1 MPIKATEVWQ
11 DEKPGNI
18 DVGLAVV
25 FAVVAAFLAQSW
37 LRSQVGEPVEQTVII
52 QEAPRAPETT
62 IVVARQPLFYGNELT
77 RQNVREIPWLA
88 DDLPSGTFQKIDD
101 LFVDGQTRVVLRT
114 MEQNEPV
121 LDSKISG
128 DDRAATMS
136 AIIPLQMRAITIRSN
151 DIIGVA
157 GYIIPGDR
165 VDMMLTRTGS
175 SGKPETTVLLQN
187 VQILGIA
194 QQASEDEQEPRVVRS
209 LTIAVTPAQAPKI
222 VLAYTVGSLTLS
234 LRNRGDADPSKT
246 TRVTVADL
254 GIGEVFRPRGP
265 AGTGTRTVAAAV
277 TTAPRRRGASVA
289 VTRGLAVF
297 KYTVQREKFEPLAP
311 TQLVPTASDG
321 VRGGAQSGSSA
332 ATPGTAA
339 KPPVAAAEPQEE
351 APAPLLPPD
360 RVNF

>member
-1 MPIKATEVWQ
+1 MRNRAILML
-11 DEKPGNI
+11 
-18 DVGLAVV
+18 GLAVV

-37 LRSQVGEPVEQTVII
+37 LRSQVGTPVEQTVIV
-52 QEAPRAPETT
+52 QEAPKAPETT

-88 DDLPSGTFQKIDD
+88 DDLPAGTFQKVDD
-101 LFVDGQTRVVLRT
+101 LFTDDQTRVVLRT

-121 LDSKISG
+121 LNSKISG

-136 AIIPLQMRAITIRSN
+136 AIIPLNMRAITIRSN
-151 DIIGVA
+151 DIVGVA

-165 VDMMLTRTGS
+165 VDMMLTREGS

-187 VQILGIA
+187 VQILGID
-194 QQASEDEQEPRVVRS
+194 QQASEDQQEPRVVRS

-222 VLAYTVGSLTLS
+222 VLAYTVGKLTMS
-234 LRNRGDADPSKT
+234 LRNRGDADPSRA

-254 GIGEVFRPRGP
+254 GIGEVFRPN
-265 AGTGTRTVAAAV
+265 ATGTRTAAASSVPV
-277 TTAPRRRGASVA
+277 TSPRRRGASVA
-289 VTRGLAVF
+289 VSRGLAVF
-297 KYTVQREKFEPLAP
+297 KYTVQREKFEPLSP

-321 VRGGAQSGSSA
+321 VATGGQGDNTA
-332 ATPGTAA
+332 ATAPAA
-339 KPPVAAAEPQEE
+339 ESKPPVAAAEPQEE

>member
-1 MPIKATEVWQ
+1 
-11 DEKPGNI
+11 
-18 DVGLAVV
+18 
-25 FAVVAAFLAQSW
+25 
-37 LRSQVGEPVEQTVII
+37 
-52 QEAPRAPETT
+52 
-62 IVVARQPLFYGNELT
+62 
-77 RQNVREIPWLA
+77 
-88 DDLPSGTFQKIDD
+88 
-101 LFVDGQTRVVLRT
+101 
-114 MEQNEPV
+114 V

-165 VDMMLTRTGS
+165 VDMMLTRENS
-175 SGKPETTVLLQN
+175 SGKPEVTVLLQN
-187 VQILGIA
+187 VQILGID

-222 VLAYTVGSLTLS
+222 VLAYTVGGLTLS

-254 GIGEVFRPRGP
+254 GIGEVFRPAGP
-265 AGTGTRTVAAAV
+265 AGTRTAAASV
-277 TTAPRRRGASVA
+277 ATTAPRRRGASVA

-311 TQLVPTASDG
+311 TQLAPTASDG
-321 VRGGAQSGSSA
+321 VPAGGANDG
-332 ATPGTAA
+332 ATTET
-339 KPPVAAAEPQEE
+339 KPPVVAAQPQEE

>member
-1 MPIKATEVWQ
+1 MRNRAILML
-11 DEKPGNI
+11 
-18 DVGLAVV
+18 GLAVV
-25 FAVVAAFLAQSW
+25 FAIVAAFLAQSW
-37 LRSQVGEPVEQTVII
+37 LRSQVGTPTEATVIV
-52 QEAPRAPETT
+52 QEAPKAPETT

-88 DDLPSGTFQKIDD
+88 DDLPVGTFKKIDD

-121 LDSKISG
+121 LETKISG

-136 AIIPLQMRAITIRSN
+136 AIIPLQMRAITIRVN
-151 DIIGVA
+151 DIVGVA

-165 VDMMLTRTGS
+165 VDMLLTRENGE
-175 SGKPETTVLLQN
+175 KLETTILLQN
-187 VQILGIA
+187 VQILGID
-194 QQASEDEQEPRVVRS
+194 QQASEDEQDPRVVRS
-209 LTIAVTPAQAPKI
+209 VTIAVTPSQAPKI
-222 VLAYTVGSLTLS
+222 VLAYSTGSFTLA
-234 LRNRGDADPSKT
+234 LRNRGDADAVRA

-254 GIGEVFRPRGP
+254 GIGEVFRPVGK
-265 AGTGTRTVAAAV
+265 RTASSSSPSA
-277 TTAPRRRGASVA
+277 TPRRRGASVA

-311 TQLVPTASDG
+311 TQLAPSASDG
-321 VRGGAQSGSSA
+321 GPAGGQNDTAAAGGADASA
-332 ATPGTAA
+332 
-339 KPPVAAAEPQEE
+339 PPVASAEPQAE